1 MKVGDKIIAIHP
13 CVMYDTNEPSL
24 TVGKEYEV
32 IKIVRNEFY
41 IKDDIPQEHGFIFPD
56 FDKFFEMKDN
66 SKEFKAS
73 GSLEVDLQ
81 IAKSIKNSLLLQA
94 DKVVNGDRNEQYGD
108 AKQAFNEYSEI
119 LKTTFNISL
128 SPEEICKVMMA
139 IKLGRLK
146 YKFKEDSLLDLMGYS
161 EILNRLQ

>member
-1 MKVGDKIIAIHP
+1 MKVGDKIIAIDE
-13 CVMYDTNEPSL
+13 CVMYDTDEPSL
-24 TVGKEYEV
+24 TIGKEYKV
-32 IKIVRNEFY
+32 IKIVGNEFY
-41 IKDDIPQEHGFIFPD
+41 IKDDLTHDHRFIFPD
-56 FDKFFEMKDN
+56 FDEFFVRKESFVIQMKD
-66 SKEFKAS
+66 
-73 GSLEVDLQ
+73 
-81 IAKSIKNSLLLQA
+81 SLLLQA

-108 AKQAFNEYSEI
+108 AKQAFNEYSDI

>member
-1 MKVGDKIIAIHP
+1 MKVGDKIIAIDE
-13 CVMYDTNEPSL
+13 CVMYDTDEPSL
-24 TVGKEYEV
+24 TIGKEYKV
-32 IKIVRNEFY
+32 IKIVGNEFC
-41 IKDDIPQEHGFIFPD
+41 IKDDLIQDHSFTFTEFEE
-56 FDKFFEMKDN
+56 FFERKESFVIQMKD
-66 SKEFKAS
+66 
-73 GSLEVDLQ
+73 
-81 IAKSIKNSLLLQA
+81 SLLLQA

-161 EILNRLQ
+161 EILNILQ

>member
-1 MKVGDKIIAIHP
+1 MKPGDKIIAIDEFVIP
-13 CVMYDTNEPSL
+13 STNKSSL
-24 TVGKEYEV
+24 TIGKKYV
-32 IKIVRNEFY
+32 VDNIIAGHFY
-41 IKDDIPQEHGFIFPD
+41 IIN
-56 FDKFFEMKDN
+56 DN
-66 SKEFKAS
+66 SSEQGFPFTLLDKYFKMIENS
-73 GSLEVDLQ
+73 
-81 IAKSIKNSLLLQA
+81 KNSLLLQA

-108 AKQAFNEYSEI
+108 AKQAFNEYSDI

-161 EILNRLQ
+161 EILNKLQT

>member
-1 MKVGDKIIAIHP
+1 MKVGDKITAINRCRIAGSFQ
-13 CVMYDTNEPSL
+13 DSL
-24 TVGKEYEV
+24 IIGKEYEV
-32 IKIVRNEFY
+32 LSVHDDSLTILNELGEVHLFY
-41 IKDDIPQEHGFIFPD
+41 FYTFH
-56 FDKFFEMKDN
+56 KFFQKN
-66 SKEFKAS
+66 KNN
-73 GSLEVDLQ
+73 
-81 IAKSIKNSLLLQA
+81 KNSLLLQA